1 MGYRTKIQVISRKN
15 NHQFYIM
22 CPTALAQALELQKG
36 EFIEWIIENKNK
48 IIIRRNLSQKRGRK

>member
-1 MGYRTKIQVISRKN
+1 MGYKTKIQVIKRNN

-36 EFIEWIIENKNK
+36 ELIEWIIENKNK
-48 IIIRRNLSQKRGRK
+48 IIIKRNISQKRGKK

>member
-36 EFIEWIIENKNK
+36 ELIEWIIENKNK
-48 IIIRRNLSQKRGRK
+48 IIIRRNLSQKGGRK